1 MNSMISKSNFRTEVI
16 ENRSLALVQFNKE
29 WNGACQIV
37 SMIYDDLANTYNGI
51 ASFYTVD
58 MEKDNELDNEYGIME
73 LPTILFFRAGK
84 VIDHA
89 TGLISKNVLTSKIEN
104 ALINS
109 AN

>member
-1 MNSMISKSNFRTEVI
+1 MNSMISKENFKKEVI

-37 SMIYDDLANTYNGI
+37 SMIYDDLANLYNGV

-58 MEKDNELDNEYGIME
+58 ADKDSELDNEYGIME
-73 LPTILFFRAGK
+73 LPTILFFKNGRI
-84 VIDHA
+84 IDHA
-89 TGLISKNVLTSKIEN
+89 VGMIPKNILISKIEN